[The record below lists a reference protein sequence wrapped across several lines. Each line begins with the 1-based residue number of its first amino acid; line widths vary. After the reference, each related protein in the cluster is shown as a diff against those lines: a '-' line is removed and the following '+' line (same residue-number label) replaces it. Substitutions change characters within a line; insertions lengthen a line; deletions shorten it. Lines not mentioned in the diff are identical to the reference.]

1 MPAPAARR
9 QDLHGGSDPG
19 FNRLRT
25 ALLMV
30 ASIAAAVASEWLLA
44 HFTHALAAAGGH
56 QALVVA

>member
-25 ALLMV
+25 AVLMV
-30 ASIAAAVASEWLLA
+30 ASIAAAWREWLLA
-44 HFTHALAAAGGH
+44 HFTHPPCRSATIPPKGCE
-56 QALVVA
+56 